1 MTILWLILKIILIL
15 LGILIG
21 VAFCLL
27 LVLLFVPLEYRLRA
41 EKYEIIAYSMQFK
54 IFHLI
59 SIVYDCKTNNSIKI
73 RFCRRTI
80 KEISFEEAKEQVE
93 EKLEKTQKVVTKET
107 QEEVEAITKNKRGQQ
122 QPKSTQA
129 THTDESKKIQVSS
142 SVEKLESRTQ
152 GKSEQVRRHE
162 EKHTA
167 SKKQNKASNHSRTE
181 INWIETIKFIW
192 EDENRGPFIRFCK
205 ALLKDLWHAIRPKGI
220 SFNLIF
226 GLDDPAETGM
236 WLAKLMALYPFYAPY
251 GNVVGDFE
259 KATFKGD
266 IKLFGK
272 TNLYKF
278 IKPLIIF
285 VTHKEVRNYIKLLM
299 KIGKDE

>member
-1 MTILWLILKIILIL
+1 MRKGNALQVFYDGKLVGTLAMTADHKAAFQYSEEWIENGFPISPFSLPLKKQVFVPTKDYFDGLF
-15 LGILIG
+15 G
-21 VAFCLL
+21 VFADSLPDNWGRLL

-73 RFCRRTI
+73 RFCGRTI
-80 KEISFEEAKEQVE
+80 KEISFEEAEEQVE
-93 EKLEKTQKVVTKET
+93 EKLEKTQKVVTKAT
-107 QEEVEAITKNKRGQQ
+107 QEEVEAITKNKRGKQ
-122 QPKSTQA
+122 QPKSTGA

-152 GKSEQVRRHE
+152 GKREQVRRHE

-205 ALLKDLWHAIRPKGI
+205 ALLKDLWRAIRPKGI
-220 SFNLIF
+220 SFNLIL

-236 WLAKLMALYPFYAPY
+236 WLAKLMVLYPF
-251 GNVVGDFE
+251 
-259 KATFKGD
+259 
-266 IKLFGK
+266 
-272 TNLYKF
+272 
-278 IKPLIIF
+278 
-285 VTHKEVRNYIKLLM
+285 
-299 KIGKDE
+299 

>member
-73 RFCRRTI
+73 RFCGRTI
-80 KEISFEEAKEQVE
+80 KEISFEEAEEQVE
-93 EKLEKTQKVVTKET
+93 EKLEKTQKVVTKAT
-107 QEEVEAITKNKRGQQ
+107 QEEVEAITKNKRGKQ
-122 QPKSTQA
+122 QPKSTGA
-129 THTDESKKIQVSS
+129 
-142 SVEKLESRTQ
+142 TQ
-152 GKSEQVRRHE
+152 GKREQVRRHE
-162 EKHTA
+162 EKYTA

-205 ALLKDLWHAIRPKGI
+205 ALLKDLWRAIRPKGI

>member
-15 LGILIG
+15 LGALIG
-21 VAFCLL
+21 VVICLL
-27 LVLLFVPLEYRLRA
+27 LALLFIPLEYRLRA
-41 EKYEIIAYSMQFK
+41 EKYEVIAYYMQFK
-54 IFHLI
+54 IFYLI
-59 SIVYDCKTNNSIKI
+59 SIVYDSKTNNSIKI
-73 RFCRRTI
+73 RLCGRTI
-80 KEISFEEAKEQVE
+80 KEISFEEAEDQAE
-93 EKLEKTQKVVTKET
+93 EKLEKTQKVVTKAT
-107 QEEVEAITKNKRGQQ
+107 QEEAEDITENKRVQQ
-122 QPKSTQA
+122 QSKSTRV
-129 THTDESKKIQVSS
+129 THTDESKKTQVSS
-142 SVEKLESRTQ
+142 SVEKLERITQ
-152 GKSEQVRRHE
+152 GKSEQARRHE
-162 EKHTA
+162 GKQTA
-167 SKKQNKASNHSRTE
+167 SKKQNKASNHSCTE

-205 ALLKDLWHAIRPKGI
+205 ALLKDLWHAIRPKGM
-220 SFNLIF
+220 SFNLIL

-259 KATFKGD
+259 KATFEGY

-272 TNLYKF
+272 TNLYRF
-278 IKPLIIF
+278 IKPLIVF